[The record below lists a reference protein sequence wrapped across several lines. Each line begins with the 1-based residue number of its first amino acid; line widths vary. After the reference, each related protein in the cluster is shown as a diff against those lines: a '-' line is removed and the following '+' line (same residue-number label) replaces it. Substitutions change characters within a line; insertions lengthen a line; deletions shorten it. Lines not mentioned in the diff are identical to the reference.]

1 MVSFRLIGALL
12 MGCCMIAET
21 QLLISWLLLLM
32 WWNFSVIQ
40 SGNFQYKSVFQ
51 GLRSIWQ
58 TEGSKGM
65 CVLVEIFYNSFNAPL
80 SLPPTSPFTT
90 QVYTVGCCQLWCGML
105 PSLVFMFCSTHNP
118 SGLSWEVRIW
128 ISISAVKRML
138 DDAILGSTMSCQPIL
153 LLGNIEKNYSLCPL

>member
-1 MVSFRLIGALL
+1 MRAHYLCSLCICLHGSVNIPCFSLMFSLQEHQLCFRLIGALL
-12 MGCCMIAET
+12 MGYCMIAET

-40 SGNFQYKSVFQ
+40 SGHFQYKSVFQ

-80 SLPPTSPFTT
+80 SLPPTSPFTM

-105 PSLVFMFCSTHNP
+105 PSLAFMFCSTHNP
-118 SGLSWEVRIW
+118 SGLS
-128 ISISAVKRML
+128 
-138 DDAILGSTMSCQPIL
+138 
-153 LLGNIEKNYSLCPL
+153 